1 MQVTNYYLK
10 HSSGF
15 TYLGLMLIVA
25 IAGIV
30 LSGIGIMW
38 KTEMQRENEKELR
51 FVGEQYVA
59 AIASYYECKVCG
71 PNQLPKNLKDLLK
84 DSRSPGLVRHIR
96 KLYRDPMTR
105 GNDWGLVKVG
115 DRITGVYSK
124 SKLEPL
130 AKPYD
135 AELEKKKKEAA
146 KAVLAANG
154 NQLNTSQT
162 TTSADKTNTN
172 SNNTGANVAGL
183 NKTENKASLNKTG
196 INKTEAD
203 SVIKPRKP
211 SYQDWQFVYGG
222 AVQNTSNQIN
232 IQSSSNLSDQNSAS
246 TLNDSQSANP
256 NADQNNNQNR
266 ESVLEICQSA
276 YLEATRA
283 CRAQQSI
290 DKDKN
295 AAQSCLQAA
304 KTQYDDC
311 SASIR

>member
-25 IAGIV
+25 IAGIA
-30 LSGIGIMW
+30 LSGIGVMW

-135 AELEKKKKEAA
+135 AELEKKKKDAA
-146 KAVLAANG
+146 KAVLVANG
-154 NQLNTSQT
+154 NQLNASQT
-162 TTSADKTNTN
+162 TPSSDKTNTN
-172 SNNTGANVAGL
+172 SNNTGVNVAGL
-183 NKTENKASLNKTG
+183 NKTDANKASLNKTG

-222 AVQNTSNQIN
+222 AVQNTSNQSN
-232 IQSSSNLSDQNSAS
+232 IQSSSNLTDQNSVP
-246 TLNDSQSANP
+246 TLNDNQGA
-256 NADQNNNQNR
+256 NQNR
-266 ESVLEICQSA
+266 ESVLEVCQPT
-276 YLEATRA
+276 YLEAMRA

-290 DKDKN
+290 DKDRE
-295 AAQSCLQAA
+295 AAQSCLEAV
-304 KTQYDDC
+304 KTQYDVC
-311 SASIR
+311 SASVR